1 MYDIIEEIKPKKSE
15 VHTVE
20 SKIRIGEKIRLLRRK
35 NDVTQDKLAYYLGV
49 TPQAVSRWE
58 SGVCYPDMNY
68 LPSIADY
75 FSVTMDELL
84 CYSGIQKATRVK
96 EYLEQVE
103 SLLDRD
109 RVGEALELLR
119 TAMAE
124 IPSDPSLQLETAQ
137 VLSLYAGM
145 LAESSAGERAR
156 AAMDAALTEAVSL
169 CRRILEDCTDDSLR
183 DETKKVLCDIYAHQ
197 LDDLPRAEEIANQL
211 HGMSVSREII
221 RATMLTGD
229 VAFSQAQRNLIHFA
243 DNMWWHL
250 YNLACVPDISGDRY
264 TTPDKIAILQK
275 GVSLFELIFDDT
287 PLFYADRL
295 ANSYRQLSML
305 YLTAGRNTEAL
316 EAFERMADYAILC
329 DNRPDTA
336 RYTSVIINRVTYDK
350 SEDTEAKGISKCA
363 RLLRGRFAARIWTA
377 IRGTER
383 FKAAVERMIACAE
396 NFEGDEE

>member
-1 MYDIIEEIKPKKSE
+1 ME
-15 VHTVE
+15 T
-20 SKIRIGEKIRLLRRK
+20 KIRIGEKIRLLRKK
-35 NDVTQDKLAYYLGV
+35 NDVTQDKLADRLGV

-68 LPSIADY
+68 LPAIADY

-84 CYSGIQKATRVK
+84 CYNGAQKAAKVE

-103 SLLDRD
+103 ALLDRD

-119 TAMAE
+119 AALADV
-124 IPSDPSLQLETAQ
+124 PSDPRLQLETAQ

-145 LAESSAGERAR
+145 LAESNAGERAR

-169 CRRILEDCTDDSLR
+169 CRHILEDCTDDGLR

-197 LDDLPRAEEIANQL
+197 LDDLPRAEEIADQL

-221 RATMLTGD
+221 RATMLTGE
-229 VAFSQAQRNLIHFA
+229 VAFSQAQRNIIHFA

-264 TTPDKIAILQK
+264 TTPEKIAILQK

-295 ANSYRQLSML
+295 ANSYRQLSMF
-305 YLTAGRNTEAL
+305 YLAEGENAAAL

-329 DNRPDTA
+329 DERPDSA
-336 RYTSVIINRVTYDK
+336 IYTSVIINRVGYDK

-363 RLLRGRFAARIWTA
+363 RLLRGRFAARIWSP
-377 IRGTER
+377 IRGDER
-383 FKAAVERMIACAE
+383 FKAAVTRMAECAE
-396 NFEGDEE
+396 NFQDEA

>member
-1 MYDIIEEIKPKKSE
+1 METKIK
-15 VHTVE
+15 
-20 SKIRIGEKIRLLRRK
+20 IGEKIRLLRKK
-35 NDVTQDKLAYYLGV
+35 NDVTQDKLADHLGV

-75 FSVTMDELL
+75 FSVTMDDLL
-84 CYSGIQKATRVK
+84 CYNGTQKAAKVS

-119 TAMAE
+119 AAMAE
-124 IPSDPSLQLETAQ
+124 IPSDPRLQLETAQ

-145 LAESSAGERAR
+145 LEESNAGERAR
-156 AAMDAALTEAVSL
+156 AAMDASLTEAVSL
-169 CRRILEDCTDDSLR
+169 CRHILEDCTDDGLR

-197 LDDLPRAEEIANQL
+197 LDDLPRAEEIADQL

-221 RATMLTGD
+221 RATMLTGE
-229 VAFSQAQRNLIHFA
+229 VAFAQAQRNLIHFA

-264 TTPDKIAILQK
+264 TTPEKIAILRK
-275 GVSLFELIFDDT
+275 GVALFELIFDDT

-295 ANSYRQLSML
+295 ANSYRQLAMF
-305 YLTAGRNTEAL
+305 YLAEGNSTEAL
-316 EAFERMADYAILC
+316 DAFERMADYAILC
-329 DNRPDTA
+329 DERPDTA
-336 RYTSVIINRVTYDK
+336 TYTSVIINRVPYDK
-350 SEDTEAKGISKCA
+350 SEDTEAKGLSKCA
-363 RLLRGRFAARIWTA
+363 RLLRGKFAARIWA
-377 IRGTER
+377 PIRGHER
-383 FKAAVERMIACAE
+383 FKAAVKRMLECAE
-396 NFEGDEE
+396 RFDEDEE

>member
-1 MYDIIEEIKPKKSE
+1 MEEEKPRKRGSLMETKIK
-15 VHTVE
+15 
-20 SKIRIGEKIRLLRRK
+20 IGEKIRLLRKK
-35 NDVTQDKLAYYLGV
+35 NDVTQDKLADHLGV

-68 LPSIADY
+68 LPAIADY

-84 CYSGIQKATRVK
+84 CYSGAQKAAKVK

-124 IPSDPSLQLETAQ
+124 VPSDYALQLETAQ
-137 VLSLYAGM
+137 VLSLYAG
-145 LAESSAGERAR
+145 LLEESNGGERAR

-169 CRRILEDCTDDSLR
+169 CRHILEDCTDEAMR

-197 LDDLPRAEEIANQL
+197 LDDVARAEEIADQL

-221 RATMLTGD
+221 RATMLTGE
-229 VAFSQAQRNLIHFA
+229 VAFSQAQRNLILFA

-264 TTPDKIAILQK
+264 TTAEKIAILEK
-275 GVSLFELIFDDT
+275 GVALFELVFDET

-295 ANSYRQLSML
+295 ANSYRQLAML
-305 YLTAGRNTEAL
+305 HLSVGHNAEAL
-316 EAFERMADYAILC
+316 DAFERMADYAVLY
-329 DNRPDTA
+329 DTRPETA
-336 RYTSVIINRVTYDK
+336 AYTSVIINRVPYDK
-350 SEDTEAKGISKCA
+350 SEDTEAKGLSKCA
-363 RLLRGRFAARIWTA
+363 RLLRGNFAARIWA
-377 IRGTER
+377 PIRGHER
-383 FKAAVERMIACAE
+383 FKRAVERMIECAE
-396 NFEGDEE
+396 RFEDEEE

>member
-1 MYDIIEEIKPKKSE
+1 ME
-15 VHTVE
+15 T
-20 SKIRIGEKIRLLRRK
+20 KIRIGEKIRLLRKK
-35 NDVTQDKLAYYLGV
+35 NDVTQDKLAYHLGV

-68 LPSIADY
+68 LPAIADY

-84 CYSGIQKATRVK
+84 CYSGAQKAAKVR
-96 EYLEQVE
+96 EYLEQVDA
-103 SLLDRD
+103 LLDRD

-124 IPSDPSLQLETAQ
+124 VPSDASLQLETAQ

-145 LAESSAGERAR
+145 LEESNGGERAR

-169 CRRILEDCTDDSLR
+169 CRHILEDCTDESMR

-197 LDDLPRAEEIANQL
+197 LDDVARAEEIADQL

-221 RATMLTGD
+221 RATMLTGE
-229 VAFSQAQRNLIHFA
+229 VAFSQAQKNLILFA

-264 TTPDKIAILQK
+264 TTAQKIAILEK
-275 GVSLFELIFDDT
+275 GVALFELVFDET

-295 ANSYRQLSML
+295 ANSYRQLAML
-305 YLTAGRNTEAL
+305 YLSVGHNAEAL
-316 EAFERMADYAILC
+316 DAFERMADYAVRY
-329 DNRPDTA
+329 DTRPDTA
-336 RYTSVIINRVTYDK
+336 TYTSVIINRVPYDK

-363 RLLRGRFAARIWTA
+363 RLLRGNFAARIWA
-377 IRGTER
+377 PIRGTER
-383 FKAAVERMIACAE
+383 FKGAVERMIECAE
-396 NFEGDEE
+396 RFEDEEK

>member
-1 MYDIIEEIKPKKSE
+1 METKIK
-15 VHTVE
+15 
-20 SKIRIGEKIRLLRRK
+20 IGEKIRLLRKK
-35 NDVTQDKLAYYLGV
+35 NDVTQDKLAYHLGV

-68 LPSIADY
+68 LPAIADY

-84 CYSGIQKATRVK
+84 CYSGAQKAAKVE

-103 SLLDRD
+103 ALLDRD

-124 IPSDPSLQLETAQ
+124 IPSDAALQLETAQ

-145 LAESSAGERAR
+145 LEESNGGERAQT
-156 AAMDAALTEAVSL
+156 AMDAALTEAVSL
-169 CRRILEDCTDDSLR
+169 CRHILEDCTDDGLR

-197 LDDLPRAEEIANQL
+197 LDDVARAEEIADQL

-229 VAFSQAQRNLIHFA
+229 VAFAQAQRNVIHFA

-264 TTPDKIAILQK
+264 TIAEKIAILEK
-275 GVSLFELIFDDT
+275 GVSLFELVFDET

-295 ANSYRQLSML
+295 ANSYRQLAML
-305 YLTAGRNTEAL
+305 YLSVGHNAEAL
-316 EAFERMADYAILC
+316 DAFERMADYAVLY
-329 DNRPDTA
+329 DTRPDTA
-336 RYTSVIINRVTYDK
+336 VYTSVIINRVHYDK
-350 SEDTEAKGISKCA
+350 SEDTEAKGLSKCA
-363 RLLRGRFAARIWTA
+363 RLLRGNFAARIWA
-377 IRGTER
+377 PIRGHER
-383 FKAAVERMIACAE
+383 FKEAVGRMIECAE
-396 NFEGDEE
+396 RFEDEEE

>member
-1 MYDIIEEIKPKKSE
+1 METKIK
-15 VHTVE
+15 
-20 SKIRIGEKIRLLRRK
+20 IGEKIRLLRKK
-35 NDVTQDKLAYYLGV
+35 NDVTQDKLADHLGV

-75 FSVTMDELL
+75 FSVTMDDLL
-84 CYSGIQKATRVK
+84 CYNGAQKAAKVS

-119 TAMAE
+119 AAMAE
-124 IPSDPSLQLETAQ
+124 IPSDPRLQLETAQ

-145 LAESSAGERAR
+145 LEESNAGERAR

-169 CRRILEDCTDDSLR
+169 CRHILEDCTDDGLR

-197 LDDLPRAEEIANQL
+197 LDDLPRAEEIADQL

-264 TTPDKIAILQK
+264 TTPEKIAILRK
-275 GVSLFELIFDDT
+275 GVALFELIFDDT

-295 ANSYRQLSML
+295 ANSYRQLAMF
-305 YLTAGRNTEAL
+305 YLAEGNSTEAL
-316 EAFERMADYAILC
+316 DAFERMADYAILC
-329 DNRPDTA
+329 DERPDTA
-336 RYTSVIINRVTYDK
+336 TYTSVIINRVPYDK
-350 SEDTEAKGISKCA
+350 SEDTEAKGLSKCA
-363 RLLRGRFAARIWTA
+363 RLLRGKFAARIWTP
-377 IRGTER
+377 IRGHER
-383 FKAAVERMIACAE
+383 FKEAVKRMLECAE
-396 NFEGDEE
+396 RFDEDEE

>member
-1 MYDIIEEIKPKKSE
+1 METKIK
-15 VHTVE
+15 
-20 SKIRIGEKIRLLRRK
+20 IGEKIRLLRKK
-35 NDVTQDKLAYYLGV
+35 NDVTQDKLAYHLGV

-68 LPSIADY
+68 LPAIADY

-84 CYSGIQKATRVK
+84 CYSGAQKAARVE
-96 EYLEQVE
+96 EYLERVE
-103 SLLDRD
+103 ALLDRD

-124 IPSDPSLQLETAQ
+124 IPSDASLQLETAQ

-145 LAESSAGERAR
+145 LEESNGGERAR
-156 AAMDAALTEAVSL
+156 SAMDAALTEAVSL
-169 CRRILEDCTDDSLR
+169 CRHILEDCTDDGLR

-197 LDDLPRAEEIANQL
+197 LDDVARAEEIADQL

-221 RATMLTGD
+221 RATMLTGE
-229 VAFSQAQRNLIHFA
+229 VAFAQAQRNVIHFA

-264 TTPDKIAILQK
+264 TTAEKIAILEK
-275 GVSLFELIFDDT
+275 GVSLFELVFDET

-295 ANSYRQLSML
+295 ANSYRQLAML
-305 YLTAGRNTEAL
+305 YLSVGHNAEAL
-316 EAFERMADYAILC
+316 AAFERMADYAVLY
-329 DNRPDTA
+329 DTRPDTA
-336 RYTSVIINRVTYDK
+336 VYTSVIINRVPYDK

-363 RLLRGRFAARIWTA
+363 RLLRGNFAARIWA
-377 IRGTER
+377 PIRGTER
-383 FKAAVERMIACAE
+383 FKGAVGRMIECAE
-396 NFEGDEE
+396 RFEDEEE

>member
-1 MYDIIEEIKPKKSE
+1 METKIK
-15 VHTVE
+15 
-20 SKIRIGEKIRLLRRK
+20 IGEKIRLLRKK
-35 NDVTQDKLAYYLGV
+35 NDVTQDKLAYHLGV

-68 LPSIADY
+68 LPAIADY

-84 CYSGIQKATRVK
+84 CYSGAQKAAKVR
-96 EYLEQVE
+96 EYLEQVDA
-103 SLLDRD
+103 LLDRD

-124 IPSDPSLQLETAQ
+124 VPSDYALQLEAAQ
-137 VLSLYAGM
+137 VLSLYAG
-145 LAESSAGERAR
+145 LLEESNGGERAR

-169 CRRILEDCTDDSLR
+169 CRHILEDCTDEAMR

-197 LDDLPRAEEIANQL
+197 LDDVARAEEIADQL

-221 RATMLTGD
+221 RATMLTGE
-229 VAFSQAQRNLIHFA
+229 VAFSQAQRNLILFA

-264 TTPDKIAILQK
+264 TTAEKIAILEK
-275 GVSLFELIFDDT
+275 GVSLFELVFDET

-295 ANSYRQLSML
+295 ANSYRQLAML
-305 YLTAGRNTEAL
+305 HLSAGHNAEAL
-316 EAFERMADYAILC
+316 DAFERMADYAVLY
-329 DNRPDTA
+329 DTRPETA
-336 RYTSVIINRVTYDK
+336 TYTSVIINRVPYDK

-363 RLLRGRFAARIWTA
+363 RLLRGNFAARIWA
-377 IRGTER
+377 PIRGTER
-383 FKAAVERMIACAE
+383 FKEAVGRMIECAE
-396 NFEGDEE
+396 QFEDGEE

>member
-1 MYDIIEEIKPKKSE
+1 MHME
-15 VHTVE
+15 T
-20 SKIRIGEKIRLLRRK
+20 KIRIGEKIRLLRKK
-35 NDVTQDKLAYYLGV
+35 NDVTQDKLAYHLGV

-68 LPSIADY
+68 LPAIADY

-84 CYSGIQKATRVK
+84 CYSGTQKAAKVK

-103 SLLDRD
+103 ALLDRD

-119 TAMAE
+119 EAMAE
-124 IPSDPSLQLETAQ
+124 VPSDPSLQLETAQ

-145 LAESSAGERAR
+145 LEESNAGERAR

-169 CRRILEDCTDDSLR
+169 CRHILEDCTDDTLR

-229 VAFSQAQRNLIHFA
+229 VAFAQAQKNLIHFA

-264 TTPDKIAILQK
+264 TTPEKIAILEK
-275 GVSLFELIFDDT
+275 GVALFELIFDDT

-305 YLTAGRNTEAL
+305 YLAEGRNTEAL
-316 EAFERMADYAILC
+316 EAFVRMADYAVLC
-329 DNRPDTA
+329 DERPDTA
-336 RYTSVIINRVTYDK
+336 TYTSVIINRVPYAK
-350 SEDTEAKGISKCA
+350 AEDTEAKGISKCA
-363 RLLRGRFAARIWTA
+363 RLLRGNFAARIWAPIHGHEHFKTA
-377 IRGTER
+377 V
-383 FKAAVERMIACAE
+383 ARMIECAE
-396 NFEGDEE
+396 NFRDDEE

>member
-1 MYDIIEEIKPKKSE
+1 METKIK
-15 VHTVE
+15 
-20 SKIRIGEKIRLLRRK
+20 IGEKIRLLRKK
-35 NDVTQDKLAYYLGV
+35 NDVTQDKLAYHLGV

-68 LPSIADY
+68 LPAIADY

-84 CYSGIQKATRVK
+84 CYSGAQKAAKVS

-103 SLLDRD
+103 ALLDRD

-119 TAMAE
+119 SAMAE
-124 IPSDPSLQLETAQ
+124 VPSDPNLQLETAQ

-145 LAESSAGERAR
+145 LEESNGGERAR
-156 AAMDAALTEAVSL
+156 NAMNAALTEAVSL
-169 CRRILEDCTDDSLR
+169 CRHILEDCTDDGLR

-197 LDDLPRAEEIANQL
+197 LDDLPRAEEIADQL

-229 VAFSQAQRNLIHFA
+229 VAFSQAQRNLIHFS

-264 TTPDKIAILQK
+264 SNAEKIAILQK

-295 ANSYRQLSML
+295 ANSYRQLAML
-305 YLTAGRNTEAL
+305 YLAAGHTAEAL
-316 EAFERMADYAILC
+316 DCFERMADYAVLY
-329 DNRPDTA
+329 DTRPDTA
-336 RYTSVIINRVTYDK
+336 TYTSVIINRVPYDK
-350 SEDTEAKGISKCA
+350 NEDTEAKGISKCA
-363 RLLRGRFAARIWTA
+363 RFLRGNFAARIWA
-377 IRGTER
+377 PIRGTER
-383 FKAAVERMIACAE
+383 FKAAVGRMIECAE
-396 NFEGDEE
+396 EFDEDEE

>member
-1 MYDIIEEIKPKKSE
+1 METKIK
-15 VHTVE
+15 
-20 SKIRIGEKIRLLRRK
+20 IGEKIRLLRKK
-35 NDVTQDKLAYYLGV
+35 NDVTQDKLADHLGV

-75 FSVTMDELL
+75 FSVTMDDLL
-84 CYSGIQKATRVK
+84 CYNGAQKAAKVS

-119 TAMAE
+119 AAMAE
-124 IPSDPSLQLETAQ
+124 IPSDPRLQLETAQ

-145 LAESSAGERAR
+145 LEESNAGERAR

-169 CRRILEDCTDDSLR
+169 CRHILEDCTDDGLR

-197 LDDLPRAEEIANQL
+197 LDDLPRAEEIADQL

-264 TTPDKIAILQK
+264 TTPEKIAILRK
-275 GVSLFELIFDDT
+275 GVALFELIFDDT

-295 ANSYRQLSML
+295 ANSYRQLAMF
-305 YLTAGRNTEAL
+305 YLAEGNSTEAL
-316 EAFERMADYAILC
+316 DAFERMADYAILC
-329 DNRPDTA
+329 DERPDTA
-336 RYTSVIINRVTYDK
+336 TYTSVIINRVPYDK
-350 SEDTEAKGISKCA
+350 SEDTEAKGLSKCA
-363 RLLRGRFAARIWTA
+363 RLLRGKFAARIWTP
-377 IRGTER
+377 IRGHER
-383 FKAAVERMIACAE
+383 FKAAVKRMLECAE
-396 NFEGDEE
+396 RFDEDDE

>member
-1 MYDIIEEIKPKKSE
+1 MGTKIK
-15 VHTVE
+15 
-20 SKIRIGEKIRLLRRK
+20 IGEKIRLLRKK
-35 NDVTQDKLAYYLGV
+35 NDVTQDKLAYHLGV

-68 LPSIADY
+68 LPAIADY

-84 CYSGIQKATRVK
+84 CYSGAQKAAKVE

-103 SLLDRD
+103 ALLDRD

-124 IPSDPSLQLETAQ
+124 VPSDASLQLETAQ

-145 LAESSAGERAR
+145 LEESNGGERAR

-169 CRRILEDCTDDSLR
+169 CRHILEDCTDDGLR

-197 LDDLPRAEEIANQL
+197 LDDVARAEEIADQL

-221 RATMLTGD
+221 RATMLTGE
-229 VAFSQAQRNLIHFA
+229 VAFSQAQRNIIHFA

-264 TTPDKIAILQK
+264 TTAEKIAILKK
-275 GVSLFELIFDDT
+275 GVSLFELVFDET

-295 ANSYRQLSML
+295 ANSYRQLAML
-305 YLTAGRNTEAL
+305 HLSVGHNAEAL
-316 EAFERMADYAILC
+316 DAFERMADYAVLY
-329 DNRPDTA
+329 DTRPDTA
-336 RYTSVIINRVTYDK
+336 VYTSVIINRVPYDK

-363 RLLRGRFAARIWTA
+363 RLLRGNFAARIWTP

-383 FKAAVERMIACAE
+383 FKGAVGRMIECAE
-396 NFEGDEE
+396 RFEDEEE

>member
-1 MYDIIEEIKPKKSE
+1 METKIK
-15 VHTVE
+15 
-20 SKIRIGEKIRLLRRK
+20 IGEKIRLLRKK
-35 NDVTQDKLAYYLGV
+35 NDVTQDKLAYHLGV

-68 LPSIADY
+68 LPAIADY

-84 CYSGIQKATRVK
+84 CYSGAQKAAKVR
-96 EYLEQVE
+96 EYLEQVDA
-103 SLLDRD
+103 LLDRD

-124 IPSDPSLQLETAQ
+124 VPSDYALQLETAQ
-137 VLSLYAGM
+137 VLSLYAG
-145 LAESSAGERAR
+145 LLEESNGGERAR

-169 CRRILEDCTDDSLR
+169 CRHILEDCTDEAMR

-197 LDDLPRAEEIANQL
+197 LDDVARAEEIADQL

-221 RATMLTGD
+221 RATMLTGE
-229 VAFSQAQRNLIHFA
+229 VAFSQAQRNLILFA

-264 TTPDKIAILQK
+264 TTAEKIAILEK
-275 GVSLFELIFDDT
+275 GVSLFDLVFDET

-295 ANSYRQLSML
+295 ANSYRQLAML
-305 YLTAGRNTEAL
+305 YLSVGHNAEAL
-316 EAFERMADYAILC
+316 DAFERMADYAVLY
-329 DNRPDTA
+329 DTRPETA
-336 RYTSVIINRVTYDK
+336 TYTSVIINRVPYDK

-363 RLLRGRFAARIWTA
+363 RLLRGNFAARIWA
-377 IRGTER
+377 PIRGTER
-383 FKAAVERMIACAE
+383 FKGAVESMTECANSFITNE
-396 NFEGDEE
+396 